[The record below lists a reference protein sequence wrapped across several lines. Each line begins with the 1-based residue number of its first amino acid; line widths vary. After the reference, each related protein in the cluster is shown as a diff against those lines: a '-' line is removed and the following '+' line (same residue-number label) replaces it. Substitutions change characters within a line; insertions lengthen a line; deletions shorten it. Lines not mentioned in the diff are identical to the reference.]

1 MGISSSSQK
10 GNKKRRVI
18 SDINITPFVD
28 ILLVL
33 LIIFMIAA
41 PMMTSGIDVSL
52 PKGAGEPTT
61 EETKPIAVSIKN
73 DGTVFIE
80 EESVKLSSLSEK
92 LLELSKKDLTNKI
105 HVKADQT
112 LDYGRVMNVVKTIN
126 LAGFSQVI
134 LVTEISQID
143 D

>member
-52 PKGAGEPTT
+52 PKGMGEPNT
-61 EETKPIAVSIKN
+61 EEVKPISVSIKN

-80 EESVKLSSLSEK
+80 EESVKLSSLTER
-92 LLELSKKDLTNKI
+92 LLELSKKDLNSKI
-105 HVKADQT
+105 HIKADQA
-112 LDYGRVMNVVKTIN
+112 LYYGRVMSVVKTIN
-126 LAGFSQVI
+126 LVGFSQVI
-134 LVTEISQID
+134 LVTEINPIE
-143 D
+143 